1 MPGAKLNSHSS
12 DNGFNM
18 ANVIVYSSAHCPYC
32 VMAKQLLER
41 KGVAFQEIR
50 VDLEPAKREEMMH
63 KSKQRTVPQIF
74 INDQAVGGYT
84 DLLAI
89 DRANKLDQMLA

>member
-1 MPGAKLNSHSS
+1 
-12 DNGFNM
+12 M
-18 ANVIVYSSAHCPYC
+18 ADVIVYSSAHCPYC

-41 KGVAFQEIR
+41 KGVAYKEIR
-50 VDLEPAKREEMMH
+50 VDLEPAKREEMMQ

-74 INDQAVGGYT
+74 INDQPVGGYT

>member
-1 MPGAKLNSHSS
+1 
-12 DNGFNM
+12 
-18 ANVIVYSSAHCPYC
+18 
-32 VMAKQLLER
+32 MAKQLLER
-41 KGVAFQEIR
+41 KGVAFQEVR
-50 VDLEPAKREEMMH
+50 VDLEPAKREEMMQ
-63 KSKQRTVPQIF
+63 KSQRRTVPQIF